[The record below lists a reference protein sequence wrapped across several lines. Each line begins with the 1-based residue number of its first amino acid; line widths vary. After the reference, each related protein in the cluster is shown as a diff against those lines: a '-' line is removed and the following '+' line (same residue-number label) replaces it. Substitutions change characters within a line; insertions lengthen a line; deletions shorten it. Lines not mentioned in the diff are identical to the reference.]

1 MFLGGKFLNNI
12 TLFDVQSTNDEM
24 VEAFYDFFENQ
35 NLMPLFTNQ
44 HRTDHIKV
52 TDLDVRSTIKYPN
65 SYNRLLKSFSS
76 FVNMN
81 QNNIRYEESV
91 FEIIDNAK
99 TFQKLMNNIRD
110 FLNYQQT
117 INDEHTFNLWNIV
130 YYDDVGY

>member
-1 MFLGGKFLNNI
+1 LNNI
-12 TLFDVQSTNDEM
+12 TLFDVKTVDDEM
-24 VEAFYDFFENQ
+24 VEAFYDFFPNQ

-44 HRTDHIKV
+44 HRTDQIEV
-52 TDLDVRSTIKYPN
+52 PDLDLRSVIRSGN

-81 QNNIRYEESV
+81 QNNIRYEDSL

-99 TFQKLMNNIRD
+99 NFQKLMNNIRD

>member
-1 MFLGGKFLNNI
+1 MNNI
-12 TLFDVQSTNDEM
+12 TLFDVKTVDDEM

-44 HRTDHIKV
+44 HRTDQIEV
-52 TDLDVRSTIKYPN
+52 PDLDLRSVIRSGN

>member
-1 MFLGGKFLNNI
+1 LNNI
-12 TLFDVQSTNDEM
+12 TLFDVKTVDDEM
-24 VEAFYDFFENQ
+24 VEAFYDFFPNQ

-44 HRTDHIKV
+44 HRTDQIEV
-52 TDLDVRSTIKYPN
+52 PDLDLRSVIRSGN

-81 QNNIRYEESV
+81 QNNIRYEDSL

-99 TFQKLMNNIRD
+99 NFQKLMNNIRD

-117 INDEHTFNLWNIV
+117 INEEHTFNLWNIV